1 MLLGESCQNPAP
13 TPPVKD
19 GAAPDGTRRPLREEQ
34 EACRRVA
41 TLTLSAVVVLIVG
54 VWPIVEYRNV
64 YTFDKRLREVDPGR
78 VYRSGEMTAAGFAD
92 AVARYKIRTILN
104 LQDDYPD
111 PDVTRSFWNWNTVK
125 ETELCRQLGV
135 RYVLIKPDLIFRRR
149 VPVERPAAVD
159 AFLDLMDDPDAYPV
173 LIHCKA
179 GLHRTGC
186 LTAVYRME
194 YQGWS
199 PDRAYDELR
208 GARLRRLGM
217 HFRQRLCERIR
228 AGIPPRPAR
237 PKAVAHRRGA
247 VLGAPEG
254 RKGADGIED
263 AGATE

>member
-1 MLLGESCQNPAP
+1 MS
-13 TPPVKD
+13 
-19 GAAPDGTRRPLREEQ
+19 
-34 EACRRVA
+34 RVA
-41 TLTLSAVVVLIVG
+41 TLTLSAVAVLIVG

-104 LQDDYPD
+104 VQDDYPD
-111 PDVTRSFWNWNTVK
+111 PDVVRNFWNWNTVK
-125 ETELCRQLGV
+125 ESELCRQLGV
-135 RYVLIKPDLIFRRR
+135 RYVLIKPDLILRRR
-149 VPVERPAAVD
+149 VPAERPAAVD

-199 PDRAYDELR
+199 PDRAYDEL
-208 GARLRRLGM
+208 
-217 HFRQRLCERIR
+217 
-228 AGIPPRPAR
+228 
-237 PKAVAHRRGA
+237 KANGFGDWVGTSGNDYVNEYVLQYRRGLRGLKPSPVA
-247 VLGAPEG
+247 EEASVIRPRGG
-254 RKGADGIED
+254 KGADGVED
-263 AGATE
+263 AGAE

>member
-1 MLLGESCQNPAP
+1 MS
-13 TPPVKD
+13 
-19 GAAPDGTRRPLREEQ
+19 
-34 EACRRVA
+34 RVA

-54 VWPIVEYRNV
+54 VWPVVEYRNV

-208 GARLRRLGM
+208 AHGFGDWVCTSGNDYVNEYVLEYRRGLRGLKPSPIG
-217 HFRQRLCERIR
+217 E
-228 AGIPPRPAR
+228 APSSVR
-237 PKAVAHRRGA
+237 PK
-247 VLGAPEG
+247 G

>member
-1 MLLGESCQNPAP
+1 MS
-13 TPPVKD
+13 
-19 GAAPDGTRRPLREEQ
+19 
-34 EACRRVA
+34 RVA

-92 AVARYKIRTILN
+92 AIARYKIRTILN

-111 PDVTRSFWNWNTVK
+111 PDVTRSFWNWNTLK
-125 ETELCRQLGV
+125 ESELCRQLGV

-149 VPVERPAAVD
+149 VPAERPAAVD

-173 LIHCKA
+173 LIHCKPA
-179 GLHRTGC
+179 CIARAVSPPSTAWSTRDGRRIGRMTNSRGTASATGSALPATTTSTNTC
-186 LTAVYRME
+186 WEYRR
-194 YQGWS
+194 G
-199 PDRAYDELR
+199 LR
-208 GARLRRLGM
+208 GLKPSPIAEG
-217 HFRQRLCERIR
+217 
-228 AGIPPRPAR
+228 PSSVR
-237 PKAVAHRRGA
+237 PK
-247 VLGAPEG
+247 G